1 MLPTYTAL
9 PRATSTRSPL
19 VQSAFAL
26 YAHQAVALHLGS
38 TSPSSPTSSSH
49 LHQPC
54 SPCSPRQF
62 ATGFPR
68 LPPRAGF
75 HHFHFLSTAMCSS
88 FLPVRFL
95 CSNLLST
102 PFKMHYTKHHY
113 FPTTFLLLH
122 LLHCGCSITKMEGHV
137 GLHTPM
143 QPQLRAYPYAYTLLP
158 LYYISTS
165 LSHWLSWP
173 LGSKTSPD
181 TLSPGIVR
189 RHTAHWEARAW
200 KRSGEG

>member
-1 MLPTYTAL
+1 MASDD
-9 PRATSTRSPL
+9 TSNNTTVQIWPSFQLNVKSPPVGGQVPHTFINL
-19 VQSAFAL
+19 APPAPHS
-26 YAHQAVALHLGS
+26 S
-38 TSPSSPTSSSH
+38 SSPV
-49 LHQPC
+49 
-54 SPCSPRQF
+54 SPGYHAPVSTIF
-62 ATGFPR
+62 I
-68 LPPRAGF
+68 
-75 HHFHFLSTAMCSS
+75 FLSTAMCSS

-113 FPTTFLLLH
+113 FSTTFLLLH

-173 LGSKTSPD
+173 LGSNRLWASVARTFKVGDWESPWLFW
-181 TLSPGIVR
+181 TLPDHPHARIQLFR
-189 RHTAHWEARAW
+189 RLDGADRI
-200 KRSGEG
+200 